1 MTDNLRRICLMA
13 SAVAV
18 MGLAS
23 PAPAQ
28 LWPSL
33 SGKPR
38 PHMATKKPNLIV
50 LCLPPGG
57 TKPVP
62 CATAAAGSTLHLDT
76 DLRGSVP
83 LRATLISVSGAG
95 RASVQARPVPGRDG
109 SYLITVPRHLCAKDK
124 LGNFEIQIATSD
136 MNQAEGKVHD
146 ADSIGYFQMQC

>member
-1 MTDNLRRICLMA
+1 MTGILRRICLMA
-13 SAVAV
+13 SAMSLGVFAW
-18 MGLAS
+18 

-28 LWPSL
+28 LWGSL

-38 PHMATKKPNLIV
+38 PHIAAKKPTVIV

-57 TKPVP
+57 TRPVP
-62 CATAAAGSTLHLDT
+62 CSTAAAGSTLHLDT

-83 LRATLISVSGAG
+83 LRVTLISVSGVG

-109 SYLITVPRHLCAKDK
+109 SYLITVPRHLCGKDK

-146 ADSIGYFQMQC
+146 ADSIGYFQMMC